1 VHPKTTA
8 YLFAADRCEHLYG
21 SGGIVEALEQNKV
34 VICDRYLFS
43 SLAYQTQEC
52 GVELPSLLNK
62 DFPLP
67 QIVFF
72 FDIEP
77 EISLGRI
84 KNRDTTDI
92 YEKEEFLKKT
102 AQQYRTIMDFYNTR
116 GMNIICIDA
125 LQSIESITE
134 KILGV
139 LKNMPIQIL

>member
-1 VHPKTTA
+1 MVLPNFIVFEGIDGSGTSTQMQILKDRLKNDDIFFTAEPTTQETGKFLRQILGSKISVHPKTAA

-21 SGGIVEALEQNKV
+21 TGGIVEALSQNKV

-72 FDIEP
+72 FDIE
-77 EISLGRI
+77 
-84 KNRDTTDI
+84 
-92 YEKEEFLKKT
+92 
-102 AQQYRTIMDFYNTR
+102 
-116 GMNIICIDA
+116 
-125 LQSIESITE
+125 
-134 KILGV
+134 
-139 LKNMPIQIL
+139 